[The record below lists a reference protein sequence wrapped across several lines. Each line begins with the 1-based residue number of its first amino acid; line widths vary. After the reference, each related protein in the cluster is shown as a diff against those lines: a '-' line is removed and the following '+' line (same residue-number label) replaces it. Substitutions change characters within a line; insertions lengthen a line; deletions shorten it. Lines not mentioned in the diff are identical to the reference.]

1 MQVQSLTK
9 SQYKLQLRQMKA
21 KDQFLSESELRE
33 QQCFAELSLFDKK
46 TRQKGF
52 GIIAGVDEAGR
63 GPLAGPV
70 VAAACIL
77 LVKRASFA
85 GINDSKQLSA
95 DKRHYFFEKLTSD
108 KQVIYGVGIAS
119 VEEIDAINIY
129 QATIQAMLRAVAA
142 LKVNPDFLLVDG
154 LKLVHPVYPTEKVIG
169 GDGRSLSIAAASIIA
184 KETRYRLMVKYHE
197 AYPHYGFDSH
207 KGYGTPQHLAAIKAH
222 GPIPIHRLTFSP
234 FRV

>member
-1 MQVQSLTK
+1 MPEVG
-9 SQYKLQLRQMKA
+9 
-21 KDQFLSESELRE
+21 LSEDQLRE
-33 QQCFAELSLFDKK
+33 QKSFAELSLFDKK
-46 TRQKGF
+46 ARQKGF

-85 GINDSKQLSA
+85 GIDDSKKLSA
-95 DKRHYFFEKLTSD
+95 EKRRYFFEKLTSD
-108 KQVIYGVGIAS
+108 KQVIYGVGVAS
-119 VEEIDAINIY
+119 VEEIDSINIY
-129 QATIQAMLRAVAA
+129 QATIQAMLRAIAA
-142 LKVNPDFLLVDG
+142 LTIKPDFLLVDG
-154 LKLVHPVYPTEKVIG
+154 LKLPHPEIPSEKIIG

-184 KETRYRLMVKYHE
+184 KVTRDRLMLDYHQ
-197 AYPHYGFDSH
+197 AYPNYGFDSH

-234 FRV
+234 FKTEE